1 MKKFNEKRNI
11 IGEIV
16 QKNREKMNYSKTE
29 LSHKLELLC
38 VELDR
43 FELYKIETSKTS
55 VKDFELVAL
64 CIVLNIDFNEI
75 KKELEND
82 IEKYA

>member
-16 QKNREKMNYSKTE
+16 RKNREKMNYSKTE
-29 LSHKLELLC
+29 LSHKLELLG

>member
-16 QKNREKMNYSKTE
+16 RKNREKMNYSKTE
-29 LSHKLELLC
+29 LSHKLELLG

-64 CIVLNIDFNEI
+64 CIVLNIDFNEL
-75 KKELEND
+75 KRDLEND

>member
-16 QKNREKMNYSKTE
+16 RKNREKMNYSKTE
-29 LSHKLELLC
+29 LSHKLELLG

-75 KKELEND
+75 KKELEKD

>member
-11 IGEIV
+11 IGKIV
-16 QKNREKMNYSKTE
+16 RKNREKMNYSKTE
-29 LSHKLELLC
+29 LSHKLELLG

-64 CIVLNIDFNEI
+64 CIVLNIDFNEL
-75 KKELEND
+75 KSELEND